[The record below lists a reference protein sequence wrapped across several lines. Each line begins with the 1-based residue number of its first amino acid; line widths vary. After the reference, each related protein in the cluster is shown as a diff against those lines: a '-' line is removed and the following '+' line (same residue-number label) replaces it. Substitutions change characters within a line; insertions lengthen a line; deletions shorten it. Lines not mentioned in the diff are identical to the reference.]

1 MMLNWLRLSRSLA
14 FLVATMLVL
23 ATACST
29 PSSGM
34 RQVAIPFTLDSTTSI
49 LAVKVTPPSSGMEPT
64 LLNEILGATIAAL
77 RETRKFRRVVS
88 ADNNVGSAIDLVL
101 EINIVAAKEVS
112 NALRGAGGAVAM
124 FAGHGSL
131 MADARVLRPETGSIV
146 ARATVNATTSGGVAN
161 VASGTN
167 SEAVDRFAE
176 QIVAFMSG
184 R

>member
-34 RQVAIPFTLDSTTSI
+34 RQVAIPFTLDPTTSI

-101 EINIVAAKEVS
+101 EINIVGGKEVS
-112 NALRGAGGAVAM
+112 NALRGAVGV